1 MFLARLLHKRSR
13 SHMLRKLPHLLGTI
27 QLLCQLLYHLL
38 QTIYLSLAVGLV
50 HPFTG
55 LLQKQ
60 QLQSDG
66 CQVDML
72 KLLGAATTSVGLEPQ
87 LLGQACV
94 TNQPITSPIRNTCGW
109 RTLLE

>member
-13 SHMLRKLPHLLGTI
+13 SRMLRKLPHLLGTI
-27 QLLCQLLYHLL
+27 QLLCHLL
-38 QTIYLSLAVGLV
+38 QMSLAVGLV

-60 QLQSDG
+60 QLQSVG

-72 KLLGAATTSVGLEPQ
+72 KLLGAAATSVGLEPQ
-87 LLGQACV
+87 LSVQACI
-94 TNQPITSPIRNTCGW
+94 TNQPITSPMRNTCGW
-109 RTLLE
+109 QTLLD